1 LTGHRQWCAQ
11 TARGQAEASIAG
23 RSTFATLAGGGAI
36 QRRLADIANR
46 STVLVVAQQVS
57 ARHRLVVGNESS
69 GARPSTFATAACRNT
84 VVHGGRA
91 DCTKCAT
98 VVEVFTDIDT
108 GLGGGRFD
116 QRSHTSEATG
126 AVHADRVRHQSCS
139 CRSADGRVGGDRAV
153 GSADAETDV
162 ATVFKCALMAEC
174 AAVRNVTRS
183 RDAAQAISALTEAS
197 SACPRTDTCV
207 TGRERVCR
215 TSTSLIGSTA
225 CLDAGEDVDAGI
237 LVRPT
242 EASLANIFA
251 LAIVACRLPTGRGR
265 ANVANRSTVQK
276 AGQQI
281 HTARLVSRN
290 TVELIA

>member
-98 VVEVFTDIDT
+98 VIEVFTDIDT
-108 GLGGGRFD
+108 GLGSGRLD

-139 CRSADGRVGGDRAV
+139 CRSANGRVGRGRAV
-153 GSADAETDV
+153 RGADAKTDI
-162 ATVFKCALMAEC
+162 ATVLKCALLTKS
-174 AAVRNVTRS
+174 AAIRNVARS
-183 RDAAQAISALTEAS
+183 GNAAQAISALAEAS
-197 SACPRTDTCV
+197 SACPRANTCV
-207 TGRERVCR
+207 TSGERVCR
-215 TSTSLIGSTA
+215 TGASLIGSAT

-242 EASLANIFA
+242 EAGLADILA
-251 LAIVACRLPTGRGR
+251 LPVVAGRLSTSRGR
-265 ANVANRSTVQK
+265 ANVANRSTVQE

-281 HTARLVSRN
+281 HASCLVSRN